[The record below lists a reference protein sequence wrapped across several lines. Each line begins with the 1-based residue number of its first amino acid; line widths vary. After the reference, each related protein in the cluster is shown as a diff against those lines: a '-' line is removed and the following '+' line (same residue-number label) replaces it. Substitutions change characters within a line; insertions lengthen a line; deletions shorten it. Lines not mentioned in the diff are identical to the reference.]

1 MKAAKS
7 KTRKPIQDRSIET
20 KEKIVQSAYKL
31 VIRTVIRKRE
41 SETLWKR
48 RRFRSLLICVKTKS
62 DRPFQKRPIR

>member
-31 VIRTVIRKRE
+31 VIRNGYPETGIREIVETAEVSIGSDPRE
-41 SETLWKR
+41 N
-48 RRFRSLLICVKTKS
+48 
-62 DRPFQKRPIR
+62 